1 MAKKEKLRGVIMLEQ
16 IKELTTED
24 REFTIITLEG
34 DAVLVSQLGR
44 AIRFRW
50 ALWLNPSYLSSLC
63 ATPFHS

>member
-34 DAVLVSQLGR
+34 DAVLVSPRGR
-44 AIRFRW
+44 AI
-50 ALWLNPSYLSSLC
+50 
-63 ATPFHS
+63 